1 MNASLQPEH
10 ASSRRDFLK
19 TGLVAAATTAS
30 AAIAG
35 APASSQAAPAGAAP
49 TGGGRPLPH
58 NPRTAAAM
66 PMRNLGKTGYRTG
79 IFSLGCQAA
88 VEEKGKDEIAEAIL
102 NRAIDLGVNYLD
114 TAPAYGTGQSET
126 NVGRVMKT
134 RRREVW
140 LSSKTAKF
148 THDGAMKSLE
158 ESLQR
163 LQTDYLDTWQ
173 LHNVQRMEQI
183 EQIFAKD
190 GAIHAL
196 QKARDQGVVRCLGIT
211 GHFEPLVLLEGLKRF
226 PFDSILMA
234 LNAADPHY
242 LSFIRHLLPEAQRLG
257 IGIIGMKVATR
268 GRLITEWD
276 PPPLEQQ
283 PERMRTAKR
292 GTITMRESLTY
303 NMSLPVSTS
312 IVGCDHPGHVE
323 ANVRTA
329 AEFTPLGE
337 TQMRDLER
345 RTLPVVRQALYF
357 RRWDLGA

>member
-1 MNASLQPEH
+1 MNAPSLFPDG
-10 ASSRRDFLK
+10 STRRSFIK
-19 TGLVAAATTAS
+19 TGLALAAATATSAAS
-30 AAIAG
+30 AAPG
-35 APASSQAAPAGAAP
+35 AAAP
-49 TGGGRPLPH
+49 TAGRSGRPLPH

-66 PMRNLGKTGYRTG
+66 PTRNLGRTGYRPG

-88 VEEKGKDEIAEAIL
+88 VEEKGKDDVAEAIL
-102 NRAIDLGVNYLD
+102 NRAIDLGVNYFD
-114 TAPAYGTGQSET
+114 TAPGYGAGQSET

-140 LSSKTAKF
+140 LSSKTPKF
-148 THDGAMKSLE
+148 TYDTAMKSLE
-158 ESLQR
+158 ESFQR

-173 LHNVQRMEQI
+173 LHNVQRMDQI

-226 PFDSILMA
+226 SFDSILMA

-242 LSFIRHLLPEAQRLG
+242 LSFIRHLLPEAQRQG
-257 IGIIGMKVATR
+257 IGIIGMKIATR
-268 GRLITEWD
+268 GRLISEWN
-276 PPPLEQQ
+276 PPPLDQQ
-283 PERMRTAKR
+283 PERLRTAKR

-303 NMSLPVSTS
+303 NMSLPVSTN

-329 AEFTPLGE
+329 AEFSPLSE
-337 TQMRDLER
+337 AQMRDLER
-345 RTLPVVRQALYF
+345 RTLPIVRQALYF

>member
-1 MNASLQPEH
+1 MSADGST
-10 ASSRRDFLK
+10 RREFLK
-19 TGLVAAATTAS
+19 TGLVAAAAT
-30 AAIAG
+30 AAIST
-35 APASSQAAPAGAAP
+35 APAAPAAAP
-49 TGGGRPLPH
+49 AATGKGRPLPH

-88 VEEKGKDEIAEAIL
+88 VEEKGKEAVAEAIL
-102 NRAIDLGVNYLD
+102 NRAIDLGVNYFD
-114 TAPAYGTGQSET
+114 TAPAYGAGQSET

-134 RRREVW
+134 RRNEVW
-140 LSSKTAKF
+140 LSSKVNKF
-148 THDGAMKSLE
+148 GYDDAMKSLE
-158 ESLQR
+158 ITLGR
-163 LQTDYLDTWQ
+163 LQTDHLDTWQ
-173 LHNVQRMEQI
+173 LHNVQRMDQI

-190 GAIHAL
+190 GAIRAL
-196 QKARDQGVVRCLGIT
+196 QKAREQGAVRCLGIT
-211 GHFEPLVLLEGLKRF
+211 GHFEPLVLLEGLRRF

-257 IGIIGMKVATR
+257 IGIIGMKIATR
-268 GRLITEWD
+268 GRLISEWD
-276 PPPLEQQ
+276 PPPLDQQ

-303 NMSLPVSTS
+303 NMCLPVSTN

-323 ANVRTA
+323 DNVKTA
-329 AEFTPLGE
+329 AMFSPLSE